1 MEYNENMEEGK
12 YNKIYNYLNKLSS
25 YYDATICIK
34 DFSGFISQNPDFHA
48 ALSPFMI
55 HDKPY
60 CKYIKSDSSAMM
72 YCQSQIPYLI
82 KKCHEVR
89 CSFTG
94 TCHAG
99 MWELVVPLINNNHI
113 IGAILFGCYRE
124 EKIDEKKNYTRI
136 NRRFNT
142 LSIDKLEK
150 LWTNTKTVLDTE
162 EIELIQASLEVIAN
176 ELVILQ
182 DPNFDNKN
190 LFLNQET
197 SPYDAMVMNAID
209 YMKCHMK
216 EKISLEQIANHCNYS
231 TSYLSHHFKK
241 IVKVN
246 INEYMNKM
254 KVEHSKNYL
263 LKTDDT
269 LAKIAEE
276 LGFSDVSYYSRIF
289 TKICGISPGKFREK
303 YLRVVKNERI

>member
-1 MEYNENMEEGK
+1 
-12 YNKIYNYLNKLSS
+12 
-25 YYDATICIK
+25 
-34 DFSGFISQNPDFHA
+34 
-48 ALSPFMI
+48 
-55 HDKPY
+55 
-60 CKYIKSDSSAMM
+60 
-72 YCQSQIPYLI
+72 
-82 KKCHEVR
+82 
-89 CSFTG
+89 
-94 TCHAG
+94 
-99 MWELVVPLINNNHI
+99 
-113 IGAILFGCYRE
+113 
-124 EKIDEKKNYTRI
+124 
-136 NRRFNT
+136 
-142 LSIDKLEK
+142 
-150 LWTNTKTVLDTE
+150 
-162 EIELIQASLEVIAN
+162 
-176 ELVILQ
+176 
-182 DPNFDNKN
+182 
-190 LFLNQET
+190 
-197 SPYDAMVMNAID
+197 MNAID

>member
-1 MEYNENMEEGK
+1 MEEIK
-12 YNKIYNYLNKLSS
+12 YKKIYNYLNKLAA

-82 KKCHEVR
+82 KKCHETR

-99 MWELVVPLINNNHI
+99 MWELVVPLIQNNHI

-124 EKIDEKKNYTRI
+124 ENIDKKKNYIRV
-136 NRRFNT
+136 NKRFT
-142 LSIDKLEK
+142 SLSLEKLEK
-150 LWTNTKTVLDTE
+150 LYNTTSQVPSSKD
-162 EIELIQASLEVIAN
+162 IELIQASLEVIAN
-176 ELVILQ
+176 EIVILQ
-182 DPNFDNKN
+182 DPNFDSQPLFNK
-190 LFLNQET
+190 EEVST
-197 SPYDAMVMNAID
+197 YDSMVMNAIE
-209 YMKCHMK
+209 YVKGHMK
-216 EKISLEQIANHCNYS
+216 EKISLDQVANHCNYS
-231 TSYLSHHFKK
+231 SSYLSHHFKK
-241 IVKVN
+241 IVGVN
-246 INEYMNKM
+246 INEYINKM

-303 YLRVVKNERI
+303 YLRVVKSERL